1 MERNKNNKILKLG
14 EVCMLKLTSGAV
26 ISGVLIGKA
35 ENVIKDKIEV
45 CYRFVISRRQH
56 IDLLEDEIEQVIYS
70 PRQLEK
76 IEYFKEFEKKHGVK
90 CFDSDDNLLSPSVI
104 MGNSLIRGNV
114 WDTLQ
119 DEEKAEFVEQI
130 ELESKDIVELINAY
144 MREREE
150 NKKLHNDKVRVLDA
164 SLELMEKYKKYTN
177 AVSDVRNV
185 YNLLFKELGLEKF
198 INSICLR

>member
-1 MERNKNNKILKLG
+1 MERNKNNQLLKLG

-76 IEYFKEFEKKHGVK
+76 LEYFKEFEKKHGIR
-90 CFDSDDNLLSPSVI
+90 CFDSDDNLLPASVI

-114 WDTLQ
+114 WDKLSET
-119 DEEKAEFVEQI
+119 ERIEFI
-130 ELESKDIVELINAY
+130 SKLELESKNIVEL
-144 MREREE
+144 
-150 NKKLHNDKVRVLDA
+150 V
-164 SLELMEKYKKYTN
+164 
-177 AVSDVRNV
+177 NV
-185 YNLLFKELGLEKF
+185 YADERKRYKELHDKRMKLLDISLKFMDNFEKLKNMSPDTKSAYNLIYKELGIEKILEE
-198 INSICLR
+198 IC

>member
-1 MERNKNNKILKLG
+1 MERNKNNQLLKLG

-76 IEYFKEFEKKHGVK
+76 LEYFKEFEKKHGVK
-90 CFDSDDNLLSPSVI
+90 CFDSDDNLLPPSVI

-114 WDTLQ
+114 WDKLSET
-119 DEEKAEFVEQI
+119 ERIEFI
-130 ELESKDIVELINAY
+130 SKLELESKNIVEL
-144 MREREE
+144 
-150 NKKLHNDKVRVLDA
+150 V
-164 SLELMEKYKKYTN
+164 
-177 AVSDVRNV
+177 NV
-185 YNLLFKELGLEKF
+185 YADERKRYQELHDKRMKLLDISLKFMDNFEKLKNMSPDTKSAYNLIYKELGIEKILEE
-198 INSICLR
+198 IC

>member
-1 MERNKNNKILKLG
+1 MERNKNNQLLKLG

-76 IEYFKEFEKKHGVK
+76 LEYFKEFEKKHGVK
-90 CFDSDDNLLSPSVI
+90 CFDSDDNLLPPSVI
-104 MGNSLIRGNV
+104 MGNSLIRGNI
-114 WDTLQ
+114 WDKLSETERIEYISKL
-119 DEEKAEFVEQI
+119 
-130 ELESKDIVELINAY
+130 ELEDKDIVEL
-144 MREREE
+144 
-150 NKKLHNDKVRVLDA
+150 V
-164 SLELMEKYKKYTN
+164 
-177 AVSDVRNV
+177 NV
-185 YNLLFKELGLEKF
+185 YADERKRYKELHDKRMKLLDISLKFMDNFEKLKNMSPDTKSAYNLIYKELGIEKILEE
-198 INSICLR
+198 IC